1 MTRSWIA
8 VLWCLVVAIIALT
21 AFAPAT
27 WLDRRIGAATD
38 GKIRLSDANGTVWR
52 GSGALSDAQGIWR
65 PPVAWR
71 LAPWPLLRGA
81 VDIEF
86 ASPIDSDAPRGR
98 LELKADGMDL
108 RDLRLRVPAL
118 LLNSLAPIRVP
129 VDPGGEFAVDAPAFR
144 YAANRSEGAFDIRWE
159 RARLATDTAAL
170 DLGTVTAHV
179 APQGSGLAGK
189 IANAGG
195 DARIEGDVVFSGTGV
210 SMRVDIAAGPGV
222 PPEIARMLAT
232 LGSPDANGIIHLQWS
247 ARR

>member
-8 VLWCLVVAIIALT
+8 VLWCLVVAIIALA

-27 WLDRRIGAATD
+27 WLDRRIAAATD
-38 GKIRLSDANGTVWR
+38 GKIRLTDASGTIWR
-52 GSGALSDAQGIWR
+52 GGGALSDAQGLWR
-65 PPVAWR
+65 TAVAWQ

-81 VDIEF
+81 LDIEL

-98 LELKADGMDL
+98 LELEANGLDL
-108 RDLRLRVPAL
+108 RDLRLRVPAR
-118 LLNSLAPIRVP
+118 LLNSLAPIRLP
-129 VDPGGEFAVDAPAFR
+129 VEAGGEFAVDTPAFR
-144 YAANRSEGAFDIRWE
+144 YAANRPEGAFDIRWE

-179 APQGSGLAGK
+179 APQGSGLGGK

-195 DARIEGDVVFSGTGV
+195 DARIEGDVELSGSGV
-210 SMRVDIAAGPGV
+210 SIRVDIAAGPGV